1 MHDEALRNLVI
12 VAGCLVPTSAREQP
26 IGTGGYYA
34 FADDYERITREL
46 LLWGLLNRVNE
57 RQSPESQDDAE
68 PHSST
73 VHLFVSLCHLI
84 KWILLDHRMYAAQRT
99 KFQGVLRIPRGAR
112 IPTS

>member
-46 LLWGLLNRVNE
+46 LLW
-57 RQSPESQDDAE
+57 
-68 PHSST
+68 
-73 VHLFVSLCHLI
+73 
-84 KWILLDHRMYAAQRT
+84 AA
-99 KFQGVLRIPRGAR
+99 A
-112 IPTS
+112 